1 MTDSSVAEGHVKVR
15 EGKKWKTR
23 WVVLHKPSPV
33 ADCLVLLV
41 CKERGAKER
50 SSVVLERIC
59 GLEAGGSSEG
69 VACTLTI
76 LSLNQI
82 VQLGFDSKEA
92 LLAWDLRLRYYLGEV
107 HSFKVTVLPGTKL
120 EAGLATLH
128 FCNNLLVITRD
139 VPPVISGQWN
149 LLDLRRYGPVP
160 SGFVFEGGTRCGYW
174 AGVFFLSCA
183 EGEQISFLFD
193 CILRGISPSRGPF
206 GIKPLLPEPSA
217 TAVSAEER
225 LNQEAEELEKRLSLL
240 SHNTASTSSFSSSV
254 VGDDHSISGSSDSET
269 SHSDS
274 SISSRLNLWVEPV
287 PTTTVESTR
296 TSSHGEEK
304 LPVNLASAPR
314 LPSKPTIPRRLQEIG
329 RQSSSDSGI
338 ATGSHSS
345 YSGSFSSYTGSLDTG
360 SPKEECGTLLS
371 LPPFSSPEKHR
382 CTCPVSHTH
391 EYQVPSSLRYL
402 YDTPRS
408 LLEEV
413 REQKNNI
420 ASEQTEET
428 VPEQTAASA
437 AACSV
442 PESPRDSW
450 AQGSSSTDTHSD
462 CLICCPHLTSSRM
475 LFTTCPVCGGL
486 KRAPLPLAGVSLQH
500 GIPAGGKSGLI
511 SDASARAT
519 NLEWSPQTDLK
530 TQGLA
535 FTSSG
540 TENKLQKRSSK
551 SYIDSL
557 SDLLGHY
564 SPGRTHTMSIKPSL
578 PDPVGLYCPPGNN
591 SLGSDQ
597 SGSYIPMASALTSP
611 QCPSLCQVYPTI
623 PSHHTS
629 RLTIY
634 ENCLQCRK
642 GQDGCMLPK
651 VVPSAISSCIHPSGQ
666 KSTGGQ
672 EQCPF
677 FQYVNAGSWG
687 LSSEIPHVEEPS
699 LPTLNSQPPVQL
711 SNGET
716 AVGDKKQR
724 SHAEKGRMDPAYE
737 IMECQATDRSSESD
751 EKSRYELMGI
761 SGQQRGTE
769 DPDDVSGPSE
779 RPRGEVTYVNIPISP
794 TSKKQLH
801 YMELELQ
808 EHGGT
813 VRGKGTTKYA
823 QIDITATETAHRV
836 GTQHALGREA
846 GLQKLEQWKRGGAPQ

>member
-1 MTDSSVAEGHVKVR
+1 MQIFSFF
-15 EGKKWKTR
+15 
-23 WVVLHKPSPV
+23 LP
-33 ADCLVLLV
+33 DCLVLLV
-41 CKERGAKER
+41 SKERGAKER
-50 SSVVLERIC
+50 SSVVLDRIC

-69 VACTLTI
+69 VAYSLTI

-120 EAGLATLH
+120 ETGLATLH
-128 FCNNLLVITRD
+128 LCNNLLVIARD
-139 VPPVISGQWN
+139 IPPVISGQWN

-160 SGFVFEGGTRCGYW
+160 NGFVFEGGTRCGYW

-206 GIKPLLPEPSA
+206 GIKPLLPDPSA
-217 TAVSAEER
+217 SVVSAEER

-254 VGDDHSISGSSDSET
+254 AGDDRSISGSSDSET

-274 SISSRLNLWVEPV
+274 SIGSRLTLWVEPV
-287 PTTTVESTR
+287 PTTTAESTR

-304 LPVNLASAPR
+304 LPVSSASGPR

-360 SPKEECGTLLS
+360 SPKEDYGTLLS

-408 LLEEV
+408 LLEEGK
-413 REQKNNI
+413 EQKNAL
-420 ASEQTEET
+420 ASEQTDET
-428 VPEQTAASA
+428 VTEQTEALA

-442 PESPRDSW
+442 PESPRDSG
-450 AQGSSSTDTHSD
+450 AQGSTSSDTHSD

-486 KRAPLPLAGVSLQH
+486 KRAPLPQAGASLQH
-500 GIPAGGKSGLI
+500 GMP
-511 SDASARAT
+511 
-519 NLEWSPQTDLK
+519 
-530 TQGLA
+530 
-535 FTSSG
+535 
-540 TENKLQKRSSK
+540 
-551 SYIDSL
+551 
-557 SDLLGHY
+557 
-564 SPGRTHTMSIKPSL
+564 
-578 PDPVGLYCPPGNN
+578 
-591 SLGSDQ
+591 
-597 SGSYIPMASALTSP
+597 
-611 QCPSLCQVYPTI
+611 
-623 PSHHTS
+623 
-629 RLTIY
+629 
-634 ENCLQCRK
+634 
-642 GQDGCMLPK
+642 
-651 VVPSAISSCIHPSGQ
+651 
-666 KSTGGQ
+666 
-672 EQCPF
+672 
-677 FQYVNAGSWG
+677 
-687 LSSEIPHVEEPS
+687 
-699 LPTLNSQPPVQL
+699 
-711 SNGET
+711 
-716 AVGDKKQR
+716 DKKQR

-737 IMECQATDRSSESD
+737 IMEGQATDRSSESD
-751 EKSRYELMGI
+751 EKSRYELMGS
-761 SGQQRGTE
+761 SGQQRSTDDPE
-769 DPDDVSGPSE
+769 DGSGLSE
-779 RPRGEVTYVNIPISP
+779 RPKGGVTYVNIPISP

-801 YMELELQ
+801 YMEVELQ
-808 EHGGT
+808 EHSDT
-813 VRGKGTTKYA
+813 VRGKSTTKYA

-846 GLQKLEQWKRGGAPQ
+846 GLQKLEQWKRGGTPQ

>member
-23 WVVLHKPSPV
+23 WVVLRKPSPV

-41 CKERGAKER
+41 SKERSAKER
-50 SSVVLERIC
+50 TSIVLDRIC

-69 VACTLTI
+69 VAYALTI

-120 EAGLATLH
+120 ETGLATLH
-128 FCNNLLVITRD
+128 LCNNLLVIARD

-160 SGFVFEGGTRCGYW
+160 NGFVFEGGTRCGYW

-193 CILRGISPSRGPF
+193 CILRGISPSRGPY
-206 GIKPLLPEPSA
+206 GIKPLLP
-217 TAVSAEER
+217 
-225 LNQEAEELEKRLSLL
+225 
-240 SHNTASTSSFSSSV
+240 ASTSSFSSSV
-254 VGDDHSISGSSDSET
+254 AGDDRSISGSSDSET

-274 SISSRLNLWVEPV
+274 SIGSRLTLWVETV
-287 PTTTVESTR
+287 PTTTAESTR

-304 LPVNLASAPR
+304 LPVTSASGPR

-360 SPKEECGTLLS
+360 SPKEEYGTLLS

-408 LLEEV
+408 LLEEGK
-413 REQKNNI
+413 EQKDAL

-428 VPEQTAASA
+428 VTEQTEASA

-442 PESPRDSW
+442 PESSRDSG

-486 KRAPLPLAGVSLQH
+486 KRAPLPQAGASLQH
-500 GIPAGGKSGLI
+500 GMPAGGKSTGLI
-511 SDASARAT
+511 SDASAHAT
-519 NLEWSPQTDLK
+519 NLEWNPQKDLPS
-530 TQGLA
+530 QGLS
-535 FTSSG
+535 FTRSG
-540 TENKLQKRSSK
+540 TGNKLQEGSSK
-551 SYIDSL
+551 NYIDSL

-578 PDPVGLYCPPGNN
+578 PDPVELYSPPGNN
-591 SLGSDQ
+591 SLGSAQ
-597 SGSYIPMASALTSP
+597 SGSYIPMASALASP

-629 RLTIY
+629 RSTIY

-642 GQDGCMLPK
+642 GQHGCMLPK
-651 VVPSAISSCIHPSGQ
+651 VVPPVISSLIHPSGQ
-666 KSTGGQ
+666 KNTGGQ
-672 EQCPF
+672 GHCPV
-677 FQYVNAGSWG
+677 FQDLSASSWG
-687 LSSEIPHVEEPS
+687 LNSKIPHVEEPS
-699 LPTLNSQPPVQL
+699 NLHTLNSQPPLQL

-716 AVGDKKQR
+716 AVGDQKQR

-737 IMECQATDRSSESD
+737 IMEGQATDRSSESD
-751 EKSRYELMGI
+751 EKTRYELMGS
-761 SGQQRGTE
+761 SGQQRGTDEPE
-769 DPDDVSGPSE
+769 DGSGLSE
-779 RPRGEVTYVNIPISP
+779 RPRGGATYVNIPVSP
-794 TSKKQLH
+794 TSKKHLH

-813 VRGKGTTKYA
+813 VRAKGTTKYA

-846 GLQKLEQWKRGGAPQ
+846 GLQKLEQWKKGGAPQ

>member
-15 EGKKWKTR
+15 DGKKWKAR
-23 WVVLHKPSPV
+23 WVVLRKPSPV

-41 CKERGAKER
+41 SKERGVKER
-50 SSVVLERIC
+50 TSVVLEHIC

-69 VACTLTI
+69 VAYALTI

-120 EAGLATLH
+120 ETGLATLH
-128 FCNNLLVITRD
+128 LCNNLLVIARD
-139 VPPVISGQWN
+139 VPPVIGGQWN

-160 SGFVFEGGTRCGYW
+160 NGFVFEGGTRCGYW

-193 CILRGISPSRGPF
+193 CIVRGISPSRTPF

-217 TAVSAEER
+217 SAASAEER

-240 SHNTASTSSFSSSV
+240 SHNAASTSSFSSTV
-254 VGDDHSISGSSDSET
+254 AGDDRSISGSSDSET

-274 SISSRLNLWVEPV
+274 SISSRLALWVEPV
-287 PTTTVESTR
+287 PTTTAESTR
-296 TSSHGEEK
+296 TASHGEEK
-304 LPVNLASAPR
+304 LPINPASGPK
-314 LPSKPTIPRRLQEIG
+314 LPSKPTLSRRLQEIG

-360 SPKEECGTLLS
+360 SPKEEYGTLLS

-408 LLEEV
+408 LLEEA
-413 REQKNNI
+413 REQKEAS

-428 VPEQTAASA
+428 IKEQSEASA

-442 PESPRDSW
+442 PESPRDSE
-450 AQGSSSTDTHSD
+450 ARGSSSMDTHSD

-475 LFTTCPVCGGL
+475 LFTTCPICGGL
-486 KRAPLPLAGVSLQH
+486 KRAPLPQAGASLQP
-500 GIPAGGKSGLI
+500 GVPAGGKSTSLI
-511 SDASARAT
+511 SDTSAHAT
-519 NLEWSPQTDLK
+519 NLEWNPQTD
-530 TQGLA
+530 
-535 FTSSG
+535 
-540 TENKLQKRSSK
+540 KLQKGSPK
-551 SYIDSL
+551 SYIESL

-564 SPGRTHTMSIKPSL
+564 SQGRTGIAPIIPSL
-578 PDPVGLYCPPGNN
+578 PDLIRLYCPPGNN
-591 SLGSDQ
+591 SLGSPQ
-597 SGSYIPMASALTSP
+597 SGSYIPMASALASP
-611 QCPSLCQVYPTI
+611 QCLSSCQVYPTVL
-623 PSHHTS
+623 SHHTS
-629 RLTIY
+629 RSTIY

-651 VVPSAISSCIHPSGQ
+651 AVPPVISSLSHPSGQ

-672 EQCPF
+672 GHSPF
-677 FQYVNAGSWG
+677 LQDLSDSCWG
-687 LSSEIPHVEEPS
+687 LSSKTPPVEEPPH
-699 LPTLNSQPPVQL
+699 LPTSTSQPLLQL

-716 AVGDKKQR
+716 TLGDKKQR
-724 SHAEKGRMDPAYE
+724 SHAERGRMDPTYE
-737 IMECQATDRSSESD
+737 IMEGQATDRSSESD
-751 EKSRYELMGI
+751 EKSRYDLMGS
-761 SGQQRGTE
+761 SGQQRSTD
-769 DPDDVSGPSE
+769 DPE
-779 RPRGEVTYVNIPISP
+779 
-794 TSKKQLH
+794 
-801 YMELELQ
+801 
-808 EHGGT
+808 
-813 VRGKGTTKYA
+813 
-823 QIDITATETAHRV
+823 
-836 GTQHALGREA
+836 GR
-846 GLQKLEQWKRGGAPQ
+846 

>member
-15 EGKKWKTR
+15 DGKKWKAR
-23 WVVLHKPSPV
+23 WVVLRKPSPV

-41 CKERGAKER
+41 SKERGVKER
-50 SSVVLERIC
+50 TSVVLEHIC

-69 VACTLTI
+69 VAYALTI

-120 EAGLATLH
+120 ETGLATLH
-128 FCNNLLVITRD
+128 LCNNLLVIARD
-139 VPPVISGQWN
+139 VPPVIGGQWN

-160 SGFVFEGGTRCGYW
+160 NGFVFEGGTRCGYW

-193 CILRGISPSRGPF
+193 CIVRGISPSRTPF

-217 TAVSAEER
+217 SAASAEER

-240 SHNTASTSSFSSSV
+240 SHNAASTSSFSSTV
-254 VGDDHSISGSSDSET
+254 AGDDRSISGSSDSET

-274 SISSRLNLWVEPV
+274 SISSRLALWVEPV
-287 PTTTVESTR
+287 PTTTAESTR
-296 TSSHGEEK
+296 TASHGEEK
-304 LPVNLASAPR
+304 LPINPASGPK
-314 LPSKPTIPRRLQEIG
+314 LPSKPTLSRRLQEIG

-360 SPKEECGTLLS
+360 SPKEEYGTLLS

-408 LLEEV
+408 LLEEA
-413 REQKNNI
+413 REQKEAS

-428 VPEQTAASA
+428 IKEQSEASA

-442 PESPRDSW
+442 PESPRDSE
-450 AQGSSSTDTHSD
+450 ARGSSSMDTHSD

-475 LFTTCPVCGGL
+475 LFTTCPICGGL
-486 KRAPLPLAGVSLQH
+486 KRAPLPQAGASLQ
-500 GIPAGGKSGLI
+500 
-511 SDASARAT
+511 
-519 NLEWSPQTDLK
+519 
-530 TQGLA
+530 
-535 FTSSG
+535 
-540 TENKLQKRSSK
+540 
-551 SYIDSL
+551 
-557 SDLLGHY
+557 
-564 SPGRTHTMSIKPSL
+564 PG
-578 PDPVGLYCPPGNN
+578 VPGNN
-591 SLGSDQ
+591 SLGSPQ
-597 SGSYIPMASALTSP
+597 SGSYIPMASALASP
-611 QCPSLCQVYPTI
+611 QCLSSCQVYPTVL
-623 PSHHTS
+623 SHHTS
-629 RLTIY
+629 RSTIY

-651 VVPSAISSCIHPSGQ
+651 AVPPVISSLSHPSGQ

-672 EQCPF
+672 GHSPF
-677 FQYVNAGSWG
+677 LQDLSDSCWG
-687 LSSEIPHVEEPS
+687 LSSKTPPVEEPPH
-699 LPTLNSQPPVQL
+699 LPTSTSQPLLQL

-716 AVGDKKQR
+716 TLGDKKQR
-724 SHAEKGRMDPAYE
+724 SHAERGRMDPTYE
-737 IMECQATDRSSESD
+737 IMEGQATDRSSESD
-751 EKSRYELMGI
+751 EKSRYDLMGS
-761 SGQQRGTE
+761 SGQQRSTDDPEDGTG
-769 DPDDVSGPSE
+769 VSE
-779 RPRGEVTYVNIPISP
+779 RPRGGVTYVNIPISP
-794 TSKKQLH
+794 MSKKQLH

-808 EHGGT
+808 EHGTT

-846 GLQKLEQWKRGGAPQ
+846 GLQKMEQWKRGGAPQ